1 MCGIVGYIGGKE
13 AQPMLLA
20 GLKRLEYRGYDSS
33 GIALILPHK
42 KNIGIRKAPGKI
54 SVLEKL
60 VTNKPLCGEVG
71 IAHTRWATHGAP
83 TQANAHPHHDCSGQI
98 AVVHNGII
106 ENYEALKIQL
116 IKEGHIFRSQTDT
129 EVIVHLI
136 EKFYKNIPL
145 EEAVSLALKL
155 LVGSFAIGVICVNEP
170 NKLVGARLG
179 SPLIIGVGKGE
190 NFLASDVPAV
200 LGFTKEVV
208 FLDENE
214 VVVLDKDHFRISNLQ
229 GKTVF
234 KATTHI
240 NWDIDQAEKSGFDH
254 FMLKEI
260 NEQPRILENLIN
272 ARLQKKTGKI
282 FFQEQNIPE
291 TKLKDIKNIFIVACG
306 TAYHAGMVAKYVLES
321 LCQIPAQIDVS
332 SEFRYRD
339 LLIGPETLVIAI
351 SQSGETADT
360 LAGIREAKRRGCS
373 IISICNVLGSTLT
386 RESDGV
392 IYIHAGP
399 EIGVASTKAY
409 TAQLT
414 ALYLLSF
421 YLAQIRGVLSSVR
434 VNRLLIELR
443 KVPGY
448 QSEILKQQQK
458 IASLARKH
466 SHLGSFLYLGR
477 NVNYPSALEGALKLK
492 EISYIPAEGYAAGEM
507 KHGPIALIDE
517 YRAVV
522 CIAPASKVYEKIVSN
537 IQEIRSRSGKIIA
550 IATVGD
556 QEIKELTREVI
567 YIPKI
572 EEIFSPLLVVLP
584 LQLMAY
590 HIAVKRGCDVDQP
603 RNLAKSVTVE

>member
-33 GIALILPHK
+33 GIAVILPHK

-60 VTNKPLCGEVG
+60 VMNKPLCGEVG

-83 TQANAHPHHDCSGQI
+83 TQANAHPHHDCTGQI

-106 ENYEALKIQL
+106 ENYETLKIQL

-145 EEAVSLALKL
+145 EDAVSLALKL

-214 VVVLDKDHFRISNLQ
+214 VVVLDKDHFKISNLQ

-414 ALYLLSF
+414 ALYLFAF
-421 YLAQIRGVLSSVR
+421 YLAQIKGVLSSVR
-434 VNRLLIELR
+434 VNKLLIELR
-443 KVPGY
+443 KVPGC
-448 QSEILKQQQK
+448 QSEILKQQKK
-458 IASLARKH
+458 IATLARKH

-522 CIAPASKVYEKIVSN
+522 CIAPASKVYEKMISN

>member
-1 MCGIVGYIGGKE
+1 MCGIVGYIGAKE
-13 AQPMLLA
+13 AQPVLLA

-33 GIALILPHK
+33 GIALILS
-42 KNIGIRKAPGKI
+42 KNNILGIRKSPGKI
-54 SVLEKL
+54 QALEKL
-60 VTNKPLCGEVG
+60 VKNKPLAGVVG

-83 TQANAHPHHDCSGQI
+83 TQANAHPHPDCSGQI

-116 IKEGHIFRSQTDT
+116 IKEGHVFRSQTDT

-145 EEAVSLALKL
+145 EEAVAYALKL
-155 LVGSFAIGVICVNEP
+155 LVGSFAIGVVSALEP

-179 SPLIIGVGKGE
+179 SPLIVGVGQGE
-190 NFLASDVPAV
+190 NFLASDVPAI
-200 LGFTKEVV
+200 LGFTKEVI
-208 FLDENE
+208 FLDDNE
-214 VVVLDKDHFRISNLQ
+214 LVVLDKDHYKVSDLDR
-229 GKTVF
+229 KTVF
-234 KATTHI
+234 KTLTHI
-240 NWDIDQAEKSGFDH
+240 SWDIDQAEKAGFDH

-260 NEQPRILENLIN
+260 NEQPLILENLIN
-272 ARLQKKTGKI
+272 SRLHKETGKV
-282 FFQEQNIPE
+282 FFHEQNIPDD
-291 TKLKDIKNIFIVACG
+291 KLKDIKNVFIVACG

-321 LCQIPAQIDVS
+321 LCQIPTHIDVS

-360 LAGIREAKRRGCS
+360 LAGVREAKRRGCS
-373 IISICNVLGSTLT
+373 ILSICNVLGSTLT

-414 ALYLLSF
+414 ALYLFAF
-421 YLAQIRGVLSSVR
+421 YLAQIKEILT
-434 VNRLLIELR
+434 NTKINKLLVELR
-443 KVPGY
+443 KVPKL
-448 QSEILKQQQK
+448 QSEILKQQNK
-458 IASLARKH
+458 IAVLARKH

-522 CIAPASKVYEKIVSN
+522 CIAPCSKVYEKMISN
-537 IQEIRSRSGKIIA
+537 IQEIRSRKGKIIA
-550 IATVGD
+550 IASAGD
-556 QEIKELTREVI
+556 QEIKELTREVV

-584 LQLMAY
+584 LQLLAY